1 MALFPVSI
9 AVGILL
15 WFLDTDLS
23 VVSYF
28 TIGTLVVTTLVLRVF
43 SNAVQLIRVRSWAV
57 SSLFI
62 VLMALYAHLYSWD
75 LHTMIATQLF
85 LIYNIGMLSSYQSH
99 KPQVSTFIATVALS
113 LLTMYMP
120 WLFVMVPISLLCSLT
135 TLRTFSMR
143 TLLAIVFGLLLP
155 YEIFFSYY
163 VYNDTLNVAFQYF
176 VSTFHDFYIP
186 FYSSGTSIQTFINNF
201 SLSRTDLCLV
211 HICVFG
217 IIGIIHFL
225 HTSFNDKIRT
235 RMHYITIII
244 QWVVLLLLLF
254 FTQGHSL
261 LLVSMLTL
269 CSSILLAH
277 YFVFSKGLVANLIFW
292 LFILSC
298 FYLALPVF

>member
-15 WFLDTDLS
+15 WFLDSDLS
-23 VVSYF
+23 IVSYF
-28 TIGTLVVTTLVLRVF
+28 IISTLVVTTLVLRVF

-62 VLMALYAHLYSWD
+62 VLTAIYAHLYKWD

-85 LIYNIGMLSSYQSH
+85 LIYNIGMLSSYQAR
-99 KPQVSTFIATVALS
+99 KPQVNTFIATTALA

-120 WLFVMVPISLLCSLT
+120 WLFVMVPISLICSLT
-135 TLRTFSMR
+135 TLRTFSLR

-155 YEIFFSYY
+155 YEIYFSYY
-163 VYNDTLNVAFQYF
+163 VYNDTLSTAFQHF
-176 VSTFHDFYIP
+176 ASAFHDFYIP
-186 FYSSGTSIQTFINNF
+186 FYSSGTSIQTFIKNF
-201 SLSRTDLCLV
+201 SLSQTDLCLA
-211 HICVFG
+211 HICLFG
-217 IIGIIHFL
+217 IIAIIHFF

-235 RMHYITIII
+235 RMHYITIIM

-261 LLVSMLTL
+261 LFVSLLTL

-277 YFVFSKGLVANLIFW
+277 YFVFSKGWIANLFFW